1 MRFKPDAY
9 SIEQAL
15 DNGDIH
21 FDYQPIVNFADYKL
35 QGYEALV
42 RWEGLTT
49 MQVVDAI
56 ESNGLVAVWLKAQV
70 KEITQALKQLP
81 DDLFIAFNLGQD
93 ALIEP
98 VLIHELETFPYPERL
113 HLEILETV
121 SLNLGTAE
129 VLDHINAKIT
139 IKADDIGIEF
149 PWLDRLVGVY
159 AKHFDGLKLCESLT
173 RHLLTE
179 SDCRTATKHIIA
191 MARDKGLSTTA
202 EWVHD
207 PDQAQMLK
215 AFGCE
220 SGQGELF
227 GLGGPLST

>member
-9 SIEQAL
+9 SVEKAL
-15 DNGDIH
+15 ETGDIH
-21 FDYQPIVNFADYKL
+21 FDYQPIVSLLDYKI

-56 ESNGLVAVWLKAQV
+56 ESNGLVAVWLKTQI
-70 KEITQALKQLP
+70 KEITQALRLLP
-81 DDLFIAFNLGQD
+81 DKLFIAFNLGQD
-93 ALIEP
+93 ALLEP
-98 VLIHELETFPYPERL
+98 ILVTELETFPYPGRL
-113 HLEILETV
+113 HLEILESV
-121 SLNLGTAE
+121 NLNLGTAA
-129 VLDHINAKIT
+129 VLDHINARIT

-159 AKHFDGLKLCESLT
+159 AKRFDGLKLCESLT
-173 RHLLTE
+173 RNLLTDA
-179 SDCRTATKHIIA
+179 DCRTATNHIIG

-207 PDQAQMLK
+207 PKQAKMLK
-215 AFGCE
+215 IFGCGY
-220 SGQGELF
+220 GQGELF
-227 GLGGPLST
+227 GLGGPLPK